1 MQEVSVN
8 STTIKVYPP
17 RKNDHPLFWK
27 NPIEEHNDLLDLL
40 KDRITAQVEFDANA
54 QRFGDGT
61 AADTTPQDIPESQTH
76 PSTNAKK
83 VRLIPFDGGFHRG
96 ESVVYGVERNG
107 NTELYR
113 YIFFTITYGENGMRA
128 ELHQPTGDIQVHPED
143 ILSQRFHVF
152 IAFVSHPGTTTAI
165 MLTEALGRRSVAD
178 VMRKWLKRLLKSIDG
193 KNHTVD
199 PVETPDSEAL
209 KTFIERNRWE
219 EVRIAKKAV
228 ADENG
233 LLPDYSEEVRIFKFS
248 KNRPQ
253 APLRMIRDVFH
264 RAFPHDTEAVEHSP
278 ELDGFDPEKIQ
289 FKVKGPRGSR
299 IFTVNKLLSGGIRE
313 VLDPSVVGADG
324 YTSDAK
330 MLEEFKRI
338 FEDHHMP
345 Q

>member
-27 NPIEEHNDLLDLL
+27 NPVEDHNDLLDLL

-61 AADTTPQDIPESQTH
+61 AADTNPQDIPENQTH

-83 VRLIPFDGGFHRG
+83 AHLIPFDGGFHRG

-178 VMRKWLKRLLKSIDG
+178 VMRKWLKKLLKSIDG
-193 KNHTVD
+193 KQYTVD
-199 PVETPDSEAL
+199 AIETPDSEAL
-209 KTFIERNRWE
+209 KLFIQHSHWE
-219 EVRIAKKAV
+219 EVRISRKAV
-228 ADENG
+228 PNENG
-233 LLPDYSEEVRIFKFS
+233 QLPEYVEETRAFKFP
-248 KNRPQ
+248 KDGVQ
-253 APLRMIRDVFH
+253 DTIRMIKDVLH
-264 RAFPHDTEAVEHSP
+264 RALPQETADAEHSP
-278 ELDGFDPEKIQ
+278 EIDEFNPEKIQ
-289 FKVKGPRGSR
+289 FKVRGARGSR
-299 IFTVNKLLSGGIRE
+299 IFTVDRLLSGGIRE
-313 VLDPSVVGADG
+313 VLDDSVVGADG
-324 YTSDAK
+324 YTSDIK
-330 MLEEFKRI
+330 MLERFKRI
-338 FEDHHMP
+338 FKDHHMP
-345 Q
+345 L